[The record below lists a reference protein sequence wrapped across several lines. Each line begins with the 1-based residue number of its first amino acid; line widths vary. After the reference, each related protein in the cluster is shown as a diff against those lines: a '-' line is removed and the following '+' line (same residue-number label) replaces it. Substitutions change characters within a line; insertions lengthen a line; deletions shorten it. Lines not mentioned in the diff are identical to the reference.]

1 MVFAPEKPDK
11 SSRADEATFLPF
23 CLVNRVN
30 APISL
35 ETPNYSIDWAKE
47 GVFEGVSSADFISV
61 VDLGGRILVLLGD
74 VEGKGC
80 LVPREDQGEGLSSDQ
95 IATASN
101 GATCAT
107 RYQALFS
114 RVCEENATMILSSET
129 PAVTAV
135 KIFFEAL
142 EGKRVPK
149 SLDFALIVL
158 DKFDTDQNNP
168 QLIAHICAAGVSVFL
183 DADDQQRKIEPNATP
198 FYPGIFGTEN
208 GTHLF
213 ENNKQHSI
221 PLKSGERIVVASD
234 GLERTKELPP
244 YWENT
249 ETKTPIEKALEQMP
263 RNTTADELLAAA
275 RGHAGCGLDD
285 AGHPTQCHDDTT
297 ILVISVKTPP
307 PLPSL

>member
-1 MVFAPEKPDK
+1 MVFPAEESDR
-11 SSRADEATFLPF
+11 SSGDDGATFLPF
-23 CLVNRVN
+23 CFLSRVN

-61 VDLGGRILVLLGD
+61 VDLDDRILVLLGD

-107 RYQALFS
+107 RYQSLFS
-114 RVCEENATMILSSET
+114 RVCGENASTIISSET

-142 EGKRVPK
+142 EGERVPK

-168 QLIAHICAAGVSVFL
+168 QPIVHICAAGVSVFL
-183 DADDQQRKIEPNATP
+183 DADDQQIKIKPNATP
-198 FYPGIFGTEN
+198 FYPGIYGTED

-221 PLKSGERIVVASD
+221 HLKSGDRIVVASD
-234 GLERTKELPP
+234 GLERTRELPP

-249 ETKTPIEKALEQMP
+249 ETKTPIEKALELIP
-263 RNTTADELLAAA
+263 ENTTADELLKVA
-275 RGHAGCGLDD
+275 RENVGCGLDD
-285 AGHPTQCHDDTT
+285 TGCPNQFPDDTT
-297 ILVISVKTPP
+297 VLTIRVKPAP